1 MISLY
6 QVDARALQPV
16 DSIPTEVAPRCW
28 INLSAPTHNELHEL
42 NERYGIPMEMLTAAL
57 DPEERARYEQWDNHL
72 LILLRVPID
81 NYDEAEE
88 ENGIPYIT
96 RPLGVV
102 IGPDVIVTVCTKENS
117 VLNDF
122 VERKVKQFNP
132 EQRTKFVF
140 QIFART
146 VLKYLRFLKDIELNT
161 NDIERELRQSLKNDD
176 LLKLMQQEKSLV
188 FFTTSLRSNHYL
200 FRRIRKSR
208 LFKPLREEEKDLLEE
223 VLIDNAQAIETA
235 GIYTNI
241 LNSLMDALASVI
253 NNNLNSVMKS
263 LTKVTILLMIPTLV
277 TSIYG
282 MNIGLPW
289 QSHPNAIFVV
299 LVLCALGAGIGFL
312 LFSVRRN
319 LR

>member
-1 MISLY
+1 MLSVY
-6 QVDARALQPV
+6 QVEAKALQPF
-16 DSIPTEVAPRCW
+16 DELPDQVAPRAW
-28 INLSAPTHNELHEL
+28 INLSGPTHNELHQL
-42 NERYGIPMEMLTAAL
+42 NERHNIPMEMLTAAL
-57 DPEERARYEQWDNHL
+57 DPEERARVEQWDDHT
-72 LILLRVPID
+72 LILIRIPID

-96 RPLGVV
+96 RPLG
-102 IGPDVIVTVCTKENS
+102 IILGPELIVTVCTKDSS
-117 VLNDF
+117 VIGDF
-122 VERKVKQFNP
+122 VDRKVKQFNP
-132 EQRTKFVF
+132 EHRTRFVF

-161 NDIERELRQSLKNDD
+161 NDIERELRASLRNED

-188 FFTTSLRSNHYL
+188 YFTTSLRSNHYL
-200 FRRIRKSR
+200 FKRIRKSR
-208 LFKPLREEEKDLLEE
+208 LFKPLREEERDLLEE
-223 VLIDNAQAIETA
+223 VLIENAQAIETA

-263 LTKVTILLMIPTLV
+263 LTKITILLMIPTLI
-277 TSIYG
+277 TSVYG

-289 QSHPNAIFVV
+289 QNHPNAILVV
-299 LVLCALGAGIGFL
+299 LLLCILGAGIGFL
-312 LFSVRRN
+312 LFSVRRS

>member
-1 MISLY
+1 
-6 QVDARALQPV
+6 
-16 DSIPTEVAPRCW
+16 
-28 INLSAPTHNELHEL
+28 
-42 NERYGIPMEMLTAAL
+42 
-57 DPEERARYEQWDNHL
+57 
-72 LILLRVPID
+72 
-81 NYDEAEE
+81 
-88 ENGIPYIT
+88 
-96 RPLGVV
+96 
-102 IGPDVIVTVCTKENS
+102 
-117 VLNDF
+117 
-122 VERKVKQFNP
+122 
-132 EQRTKFVF
+132 
-140 QIFART
+140 

-289 QSHPNAIFVV
+289 QNHPNAIFVV
-299 LVLCALGAGIGFL
+299 LILCALGAGIGFL
-312 LFSVRRN
+312 LFTVRRS